1 MPSSNGS
8 TFADLVER
16 LDEIVLTV
24 KAKDTTLEES
34 LDLFDEA
41 IRLGIDAVEK
51 VDSSESVDRE
61 MQAALPVSRT
71 SEGPAV
77 LDAR

>member
-1 MPSSNGS
+1 MPPSSGS

-24 KAKDTTLEES
+24 RAKDTTLEES

-41 IRLGIDAVEK
+41 IRLGLDAVEK
-51 VDSSESVDRE
+51 VDSPESVE
-61 MQAALPVSRT
+61 QETETLPPAQRT
-71 SEGPAV
+71 PEDPAGS
-77 LDAR
+77 DAR

>member
-61 MQAALPVSRT
+61 MQAVLPVSRT
-71 SEGPAV
+71 S
-77 LDAR
+77 

>member
-71 SEGPAV
+71 SEGSAV
-77 LDAR
+77 SDAR

>member
-61 MQAALPVSRT
+61 MRAALPVSRT

-77 LDAR
+77 SGAR

>member
-1 MPSSNGS
+1 MPPSNGS

-51 VDSSESVDRE
+51 VDSSKSVDRE
-61 MQAALPVSRT
+61 MQAAAPVGRT

-77 LDAR
+77 SDVR

>member
-8 TFADLVER
+8 TFAGLVER

-34 LDLFDEA
+34 LDLFDED
-41 IRLGIDAVEK
+41 IRLGTDAVEK

-77 LDAR
+77 SDAR

>member
-24 KAKDTTLEES
+24 KATTLEES

-77 LDAR
+77 SDAR